1 MVVARYGVE
10 GQVGGLLGVVGPTRM
25 QYGRAIA
32 IVRYMTELLNDLL
45 AEQYGSEQYESDGG
59 MPSARTHA
67 NSPIR
72 RTYLICPRCRRCPR
86 WSRRRTHPDAAE
98 GDPVG
103 ATGDAAHADGPNFTL
118 VDGESSR
125 ATPAAAAAPTDSRD
139 ADAAAGAAASA
150 TAKDGAPG
158 TESAAGTAAG
168 PGPSDAADTPA
179 PDSLAALRDRVDQLE
194 RDLAHER
201 DQATEYLNRWQ
212 RAQADMSNLRRRA
225 DQERDQLHAFAAWQA
240 VAFALPAIDSLERA
254 FQTLPE
260 PLTGLTWI
268 NGVALVDHQLRQ
280 AVAALGVTEIAA
292 DPASRLT
299 TRATSPSRS
308 TRPRHIPRARSP
320 GRSTRLR
327 NQWPHPAA
335 NARRRGPPTTLRPG
349 AQRR

>member
-1 MVVARYGVE
+1 MSEDTREQPNTPDIPDMPEVPEMPEMVE
-10 GQVGGLLGVVGPTRM
+10 TPDT
-25 QYGRAIA
+25 
-32 IVRYMTELLNDLL
+32 
-45 AEQYGSEQYESDGG
+45 
-59 MPSARTHA
+59 
-67 NSPIR
+67 
-72 RTYLICPRCRRCPR
+72 
-86 WSRRRTHPDAAE
+86 PDAAE

-168 PGPSDAADTPA
+168 PGPSDAADTPP

-292 DPASRLT
+292 DPGQPLDH
-299 TRATSPSRS
+299 TRHQPVAEHETATHPEGTIALVVQRGYEINGHILRPTLVAVARPPRS
-308 TRPRHIPRARSP
+308 DPAPNAGEHSP
-320 GRSTRLR
+320 GERTADEHGAS
-327 NQWPHPAA
+327 PAGEA
-335 NARRRGPPTTLRPG
+335 PPGSSP
-349 AQRR
+349 